1 MKEKLMTLTLTQLRE
16 LAKAAGIRGTGL
28 KKEAL
33 VDALVKADQER
44 KEKAEK
50 SEKPEK
56 PEKLWHEMGEPADL
70 NKEQLTILRES
81 AYPASGCVTAKEE
94 NGTAKLK
101 LTVGVNG
108 LIHFSTAPKKIT
120 TDYGYDYEWY
130 VNHA

>member
-56 PEKLWHEMGEPADL
+56 QEKPENTERSEK
-70 NKEQLTILRES
+70 REKAEKQEKS
-81 AYPASGCVTAKEE
+81 AKPRITKAA
-94 NGTAKLK
+94 
-101 LTVGVNG
+101 TV
-108 LIHFSTAPKKIT
+108 
-120 TDYGYDYEWY
+120 
-130 VNHA
+130 